1 MRGRK
6 VESVL
11 VLAAHSLPQP
21 RVACCCRDPGLQ
33 GHTALS
39 GNYSSGQLSL
49 AFLSSESC
57 IFLPIFGGDLVA
69 GQASRVS
76 LQPGPASRRGR
87 LPAPSEL
94 EGPRET
100 IRDGC

>member
-1 MRGRK
+1 M
-6 VESVL
+6 ESVL
-11 VLAAHSLPQP
+11 VPAAHSLPQP
-21 RVACCCRDPGLQ
+21 HAARCFRDPGHK

-49 AFLSSESC
+49 AFLSCESR

-69 GQASRVS
+69 GRPSRAS

-94 EGPRET
+94 EVPRET